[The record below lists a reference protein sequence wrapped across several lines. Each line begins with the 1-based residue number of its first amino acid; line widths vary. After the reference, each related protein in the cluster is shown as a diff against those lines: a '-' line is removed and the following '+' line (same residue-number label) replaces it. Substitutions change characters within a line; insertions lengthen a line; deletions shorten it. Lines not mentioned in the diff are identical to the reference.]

1 MDKDTIINQF
11 FEHSNIKEPHNKKK
25 SKLPFC
31 FLWFG
36 HFNGFAPIFLS
47 FILVTTP
54 VTGAFWPSFS
64 SHHHHHQVA
73 IKDGHRVII
82 EFEEQCHSSNKIT
95 ISQTNDSGVTGFGF
109 TTFKTTVAT
118 AYTKTTEVA
127 NVSAAKTGKSTINII
142 AKAMKKLGQTIR
154 MAGVDDDSKGTLKDL
169 VVKLEEWDPVDSPKR
184 ICEDVGH
191 NASVKIKDGVEE
203 AKETVENIVETSPN
217 EALTRSKTAIN
228 DVLDIVLSE
237 RWVTGWCHLLGFSTA
252 YGMGVWVTFFSGCV
266 LGKCLTKQEGAMVSN
281 MMNMVYFRTIGC
293 CVGAA
298 VFGFLVGQRR
308 RGCLSNKMVMF
319 QGFNLVSALVMVL
332 INLIFLE
339 PQRTKVHTY
348 LVTYF

>member
-1 MDKDTIINQF
+1 MIN
-11 FEHSNIKEPHNKKK
+11 
-25 SKLPFC
+25 L
-31 FLWFG
+31 LY
-36 HFNGFAPIFLS
+36 LS

-54 VTGAFWPSFS
+54 VIGAFWPSFS

-82 EFEEQCHSSNKIT
+82 EFEEQSHSSNKIT
-95 ISQTNDSGVTGFGF
+95 ISQADDSGVTGFAF

-118 AYTKTTEVA
+118 AYTKTTGVA
-127 NVSAAKTGKSTINII
+127 NIAVAKTGENANNII
-142 AKAMKKLGQTIR
+142 AKAMKKLAQTIR
-154 MAGVDDDSKGTLKDL
+154 MAGVDDNSEGTLKDM

-184 ICEDVGH
+184 TCEDVGH

-252 YGMGVWVTFFSGCV
+252 YGMGVWVTFFSRCV
-266 LGKCLTKQEGAMVSN
+266 LGKCLTKQEGAMALN
-281 MMNMVYFRTIGC
+281 MMNMVYFRTMGC

-298 VFGFLVGQRR
+298 VFGFLVGQGRK
-308 RGCLSNKMVMF
+308 GCLYNKMVMF
-319 QGFNLVSALVMVL
+319 HGFNLVSALVMVL
-332 INLIFLE
+332 TNLIFLE
-339 PQRTKVHTY
+339 PRATKVHT
-348 LVTYF
+348 